1 MLGVSSESFTEK
13 AKMSAVSTSYCN
25 SYWVTGWLTV
35 VPAMADDTVPTLILL
50 MNWCYTKMASDRLC
64 TKYYQNWSMSVEDIA
79 SQSSV
84 IFEHD

>member
-50 MNWCYTKMASDRLC
+50 MNWCYTKMASRETIIICILYLIIGPYC
-64 TKYYQNWSMSVEDIA
+64 VQNI
-79 SQSSV
+79 
-84 IFEHD
+84 IKTGR